1 MKKISYLFVFAM
13 AALFLAVP
21 MTSKAQVW
29 ASDGV
34 HSTVMYTVKHVVT
47 PMLGVF
53 KKFNI
58 EITFDPTKPL
68 ETKINGTLDASS
80 VVMGMDK
87 LEGHLKSPDFFD
99 VAKYPEWSFQ
109 STGITV
115 NKKVKSKNGYFAAGK
130 LTVRGVTKDVVI
142 PFEFLGSRE
151 DPRGATAG
159 FSAEFTINRVDYGV
173 GQPDGGGMVSNDV
186 KINVMLEM
194 HPKK

>member
-1 MKKISYLFVFAM
+1 MKKIAQSLII
-13 AALFLAVP
+13 ALLAITVLAP
-21 MTSKAQVW
+21 KVANAQVW
-29 ASDGV
+29 ASDQV

-58 EITFDPTKPL
+58 EITFDPEKPL

-80 VVMGMDK
+80 VMMGIDK
-87 LEGHLKSPDFFD
+87 LEEHLKGPDFFD
-99 VAKYPEWSFQ
+99 VVQFPEWSFQ
-109 STGITV
+109 STGITL

-130 LTVRGVTKDVVI
+130 LTVHGVTKEVTI
-142 PFEFLGSRE
+142 PFEFLGKV
-151 DPRGATAG
+151 DGKRGSTAG

-173 GQPDGGGMVSNDV
+173 GKPDNGGMLSNDV